1 MALANQADKKMAA
14 GGLTSLDQQQYVS
27 AKVTNQRHAAS
38 LININKSLTDLRDK
52 LKILYEQLIRWRAT
66 AEFQVTDKENRVT
79 EEEMR
84 RKALKKAYPVS
95 QPPNNIFPRNPV
107 ANP

>member
-1 MALANQADKKMAA
+1 MSLANQADKKMAT
-14 GGLTSLDQQQYVS
+14 GGLTPLDQQQYMS

-52 LKILYEQLIRWRAT
+52 LQVLYNQLIRWRAT
-66 AEFQVTDKENRVT
+66 AEFQLTDKENRAS

-84 RKALKKAYPVS
+84 RKAPQKPYSVFQPAKK
-95 QPPNNIFPRNPV
+95 
-107 ANP
+107 